1 MLDSGCGVGFFF
13 VFSFG
18 VKSDFHIK
26 NIMKIN
32 FHRQITSKLKCHFLY
47 PSEAKDGF
55 CCHRT
60 GICWLPQLGNHPRSA
75 GH

>member
-1 MLDSGCGVGFFF
+1 MLYSGFGG

-18 VKSDFHIK
+18 LKSDFHMK

-32 FHRQITSKLKCHFLY
+32 FHRQVISKLKCHFLY
-47 PSEAKDGF
+47 PSEAKGGF
-55 CCHRT
+55 CCHKT
-60 GICWLPQLGNHPRSA
+60 GICCLPQLENHLGNA